1 MRPSRRLRA
10 TIIGEESNLETVKL
24 GNTGLEVS
32 AMGLGCGGHSRLG
45 LSYGKTDAE
54 AAAVV
59 RRAADLGVTLIDT
72 AEMYGTE
79 TAVGLGI
86 AGLPREKLTLC
97 TKAAVDWQG
106 RRGTAAELEERLN
119 ASLRRLGTDSVDVY
133 QLHGVSV
140 DEYAYCREELV
151 PAMLRLREQGKI
163 RYLGITEAFIGDPGH
178 AMLSQ
183 AVRDGCWSVMM
194 VGFNLLNPSARS
206 RVLEQTREKG
216 IGTLDMFAVRRA
228 LSRPEALRELVADLV
243 AQGQVDADG
252 LEIDDPLGWL
262 VREGHAA
269 SIPEAAYRFCRHE
282 PGIDVVLSG
291 TGNAEHLEQ
300 NARSINAG
308 PLSPEAVARLGRL
321 FGRVDSVTGN

>member
-1 MRPSRRLRA
+1 MD
-10 TIIGEESNLETVKL
+10 TVKL

-54 AAAVV
+54 AAIVV
-59 RRAADLGVTLIDT
+59 RRAVRLGVTLIDT

-79 TAVGLGI
+79 AAVGLGI
-86 AGLPREKLTLC
+86 AGLPRENLTLC
-97 TKAAVDWQG
+97 TKAAVAWQG

-119 ASLRRLGTDSVDVY
+119 ASLQRLGTDVVDVY
-133 QLHGVSV
+133 QIHGVSL

-151 PAMLRLREQGKI
+151 PAMLRFRQQGKI
-163 RYLGITEAFIGDPGH
+163 RFLGITEAFIGDPGH
-178 AMLSQ
+178 VMLSE
-183 AVRDGCWSVMM
+183 AVRDGCWSAMM
-194 VGFNLLNPSARS
+194 VGFSLLNPSARS
-206 RVLEQTREKG
+206 RVLPYTRAKG
-216 IGTLDMFAVRRA
+216 VGTLDMFAVRRA
-228 LSRPEALRELVADLV
+228 LSRPEALREIAADLV
-243 AQGQVDADG
+243 ARGQIDAAELD
-252 LEIDDPLGWL
+252 LEDPLGWL

-269 SIPEAAYRFCRHE
+269 SITEAAYRFCRHE

-291 TGNAEHLEQ
+291 TGNVEHLEQ

-308 PLSPEAVARLGRL
+308 PLSPEAVARLGRI

>member
-54 AAAVV
+54 AAVVV

-106 RRGTAAELEERLN
+106 RCGTAAELEERLN
-119 ASLRRLGTDSVDVY
+119 ASLRRLGTDMVDVY

-163 RYLGITEAFIGDPGH
+163 RFLGITEAFIGDPGH

-252 LEIDDPLGWL
+252 LEMEDPLGWL
-262 VREGHAA
+262 VREGHTA

>member
-54 AAAVV
+54 AAVVV

-106 RRGTAAELEERLN
+106 RCGTAAELEERLN
-119 ASLRRLGTDSVDVY
+119 ASLRRLGTDMVDVY

-163 RYLGITEAFIGDPGH
+163 RFLGITEAFIGDPGH

-252 LEIDDPLGWL
+252 LEIEDPLGWL